1 MLSSYA
7 IAVDGKPENIAF
19 LSHNK
24 IYQTH
29 DSYIYACNEETF

>member
-19 LSHNK
+19 YLITK
-24 IYQTH
+24 YTKYMIAIYMLV
-29 DSYIYACNEETF
+29 I